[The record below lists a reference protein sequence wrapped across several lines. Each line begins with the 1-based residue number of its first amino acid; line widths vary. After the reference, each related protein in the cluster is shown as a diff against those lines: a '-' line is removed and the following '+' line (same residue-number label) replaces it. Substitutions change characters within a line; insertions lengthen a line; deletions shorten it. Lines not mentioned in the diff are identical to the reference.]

1 MQVILTQDV
10 EKVGQRGDIVDVSR
24 GYVRNF
30 LVPRGLAE
38 VATPSKL
45 QEARR
50 RMEEAAERD
59 RRMAER
65 AEEVAETL
73 NKSVITI
80 EARTGEDE
88 RLFGSITAANIA
100 DAIER
105 ARGVHVDRR
114 RIRLAEPIRALG
126 THQVPIQV
134 HGDVEASVK
143 VIVVPKL

>member
-1 MQVILTQDV
+1 MQVILKQDV
-10 EKVGQRGDIVDVSR
+10 EKIGRRGDIVDVSR
-24 GYVRNF
+24 GFVRNF

-38 VATPSKL
+38 MATPSKL
-45 QEARR
+45 
-50 RMEEAAERD
+50 EEVRHEMAETEERN

-65 AEEVAETL
+65 AGDIAQTL

-88 RLFGSITAANIA
+88 RLFGSVTAANIA
-100 DAIER
+100 SAIEK
-105 ARGVHVDRR
+105 ARDIRIDRR
-114 RIRLAEPIRALG
+114 RVKLDEPIKSLG

>member
-1 MQVILTQDV
+1 MQVILKKDV
-10 EKVGQRGDIVDVSR
+10 EKIGQRGEIVDVSR

-38 VATPSKL
+38 VATAAKME
-45 QEARR
+45 EARR
-50 RMEEAAERD
+50 EIQEAEERD

-65 AEEVAETL
+65 AGEVAATL

-88 RLFGSITAANIA
+88 RIFGSITPANIA
-100 DAIER
+100 QAVER
-105 ARGVHVDRR
+105 ARGIRLDRR
-114 RIRLAEPIRALG
+114 RVKLDEPIRTLG

-134 HGDVEASVK
+134 HGDIEASVK

>member
-1 MQVILTQDV
+1 LQVILTQDV
-10 EKVGQRGDIVDVSR
+10 EKIGQRGDIVDVSR

-45 QEARR
+45 EEARR
-50 RMEEAAERD
+50 RMEEAAERE
-59 RRMAER
+59 RRLAER
-65 AEEVAETL
+65 AGEIAGTL

-88 RLFGSITAANIA
+88 RLFGSVTAANIA

-105 ARGVHVDRR
+105 ARGVHIDRR
-114 RIRLAEPIRALG
+114 RIRLEEPIKSLG
-126 THQVPIQV
+126 THQVPVQV

>member
-1 MQVILTQDV
+1 MQVILKKDV
-10 EKVGQRGDIVDVSR
+10 EKIGQRGDIVDVSR

-38 VATPSKL
+38 VATATKME
-45 QEARR
+45 EARR
-50 RMEEAAERD
+50 EIQEAEERD

-65 AEEVAETL
+65 AGEVAATL

-88 RLFGSITAANIA
+88 RIFGSITPANIA
-100 DAIER
+100 QAIER
-105 ARGVHVDRR
+105 ARGIRVDRR
-114 RIRLAEPIRALG
+114 RVKLDEPIRTLG
-126 THQVPIQV
+126 THQVPVQV
-134 HGDVEASVK
+134 HGEIEASVK

>member
-1 MQVILTQDV
+1 MQVILKQDV
-10 EKVGQRGDIVDVSR
+10 DKIGRRGEIIDVSR

-38 VATPSKL
+38 MATPGKL
-45 QEARR
+45 EEVRHE
-50 RMEEAAERD
+50 MEEAEERD

-65 AEEVAETL
+65 ASEIAEIL

-88 RLFGSITAANIA
+88 RLFGSVTAANIA
-100 DAIER
+100 SAIER
-105 ARGVHVDRR
+105 ARDVRIDRR
-114 RIRLAEPIRALG
+114 RIRLAEPIKSLG

>member
-1 MQVILTQDV
+1 MQVILKQDV
-10 EKVGQRGDIVDVSR
+10 EKIGQRGDIVDVSR

-38 VATPSKL
+38 VATPTK
-45 QEARR
+45 
-50 RMEEAAERD
+50 MEEAQRRMAEAEERN

-65 AEEVAETL
+65 ASEIAETL

-88 RLFGSITAANIA
+88 RLFGSITPANIVS
-100 DAIER
+100 AIEK
-105 ARGVHVDRR
+105 ARGIRLDRR
-114 RIRLAEPIRALG
+114 RVKLDEPIRALG

>member
-1 MQVILTQDV
+1 MQVILTRDV
-10 EKVGQRGDIVDVSR
+10 EKIGQRGDIVDVSR

-38 VATPSKL
+38 VATPAKL
-45 QEARR
+45 VEASR
-50 RMEEAAERD
+50 RMEETEERNRRLAD
-59 RRMAER
+59 RAT
-65 AEEVAETL
+65 EVAETL

-88 RLFGSITAANIA
+88 RLFGSVTAANIA
-100 DAIER
+100 EAIEH
-105 ARGVHVDRR
+105 ARGIHLDRR
-114 RIRLAEPIRALG
+114 RIRLEEPIKALG
-126 THQVPIQV
+126 THQVPVQV

>member
-1 MQVILTQDV
+1 MQVILTEDV
-10 EKVGQRGDIVDVSR
+10 EKIGQRGDIVDVKR

-38 VATPSKL
+38 VATPAKL
-45 QEARR
+45 EEARR
-50 RMEEAAERD
+50 RMEEAEERNRRLAEK
-59 RRMAER
+59 AT
-65 AEEVAETL
+65 EVAETL

-88 RLFGSITAANIA
+88 RLFGSVTAANIA
-100 DAIER
+100 EAIEQ
-105 ARGVHVDRR
+105 ARGIHLDRR
-114 RIRLAEPIRALG
+114 RIRMDEPIRALG
-126 THQVPIQV
+126 THQVPVQV

>member
-1 MQVILTQDV
+1 VQVILKQDV
-10 EKVGQRGDIVDVSR
+10 EKIGQRGDIVDVSR

-38 VATPSKL
+38 IATPSRL
-45 QEARR
+45 EEARR
-50 RMEEAAERD
+50 EMAEAEEREQRI
-59 RRMAER
+59 AER
-65 AEEVAETL
+65 ASEVAETL

-88 RLFGSITAANIA
+88 RLFGSVTAANIVS
-100 DAIER
+100 AIER
-105 ARGVHVDRR
+105 ARSIRLDRR
-114 RIRLAEPIRALG
+114 RVKLEEPIKSLG

-134 HGDVEASVK
+134 HGDIEASVK

>member
-1 MQVILTQDV
+1 VQVILTHDV
-10 EKVGQRGDIVDVSR
+10 EKIGQRGDIVDVSR

-38 VATPSKL
+38 VATPAKL
-45 QEARR
+45 EEARR
-50 RMEEAAERD
+50 RMEEAEQRN
-59 RRMAER
+59 RRLAER
-65 AEEVAETL
+65 ATEVAETL

-100 DAIER
+100 EAIEQ
-105 ARGVHVDRR
+105 ARGVHLDRR
-114 RIRLAEPIRALG
+114 RIRLEEPIRALG

>member
-1 MQVILTQDV
+1 VQVILKQDV
-10 EKVGQRGDIVDVSR
+10 EKIGRRGDIVDVSR

-38 VATPSKL
+38 MATPTRL
-45 QEARR
+45 EEVRREMAEA
-50 RMEEAAERD
+50 EERD

-65 AEEVAETL
+65 AGEVAETL

-88 RLFGSITAANIA
+88 RLFGSVTAANIA
-100 DAIER
+100 EAIDR
-105 ARGVHVDRR
+105 ARGVRVDRR
-114 RIRLAEPIRALG
+114 RIKLEEPIRSLG
-126 THQVPIQV
+126 THRVPVQV
-134 HGDVEASVK
+134 HGEIEASVK

>member
-10 EKVGQRGDIVDVSR
+10 DKIGQRGDIVDVSR

-30 LVPRGLAE
+30 LVPRNLAE
-38 VATPSKL
+38 VATPGKME
-45 QEARR
+45 EARR
-50 RMEEAAERD
+50 EMAASEERD
-59 RRMAER
+59 RRLAER
-65 AEEVAETL
+65 AEEVAAIL
-73 NKSVITI
+73 NKTVITI

-88 RLFGSITAANIA
+88 RLFGSVTAANVA
-100 DAIER
+100 TDVEK
-105 ARGVHVDRR
+105 ARGVRLDRR
-114 RIRLAEPIRALG
+114 RIRLEEPIKSLG

>member
-1 MQVILTQDV
+1 MQVILTSDV
-10 EKVGQRGDIVDVSR
+10 EKIGQRGDIVDVSR

-38 VATPSKL
+38 VATPAKL
-45 QEARR
+45 EEARR
-50 RMEEAAERD
+50 RMEEAEERNRRLAEK
-59 RRMAER
+59 AT
-65 AEEVAETL
+65 EVAETL

-88 RLFGSITAANIA
+88 RLFGSVTAANIA
-100 DAIER
+100 DAIEQ
-105 ARGVHVDRR
+105 ARGVHLDRR
-114 RIRLAEPIRALG
+114 RIRLEEPIRALG
-126 THQVPIQV
+126 THQVPVQV

>member
-1 MQVILTQDV
+1 MQVILKQDV
-10 EKVGQRGDIVDVSR
+10 EKIGRRGDIVDVSR

-38 VATPSKL
+38 MATPTRL
-45 QEARR
+45 EEVHREMAEA
-50 RMEEAAERD
+50 EERD

-65 AEEVAETL
+65 AGEVAETL

-88 RLFGSITAANIA
+88 RLFGSVTAANIA
-100 DAIER
+100 AAIDR
-105 ARGVHVDRR
+105 ARGVRVDRR
-114 RIRLAEPIRALG
+114 RIKLEEPIRSLG
-126 THQVPIQV
+126 THQVPVQV
-134 HGDVEASVK
+134 YGDIEASVK

>member
-1 MQVILTQDV
+1 MQVILREDV
-10 EKVGQRGDIVDVSR
+10 QKIGQRGDIVDLSR

-38 VATPSKL
+38 VATPGKL
-45 QEARR
+45 EEARR
-50 RMEEAAERD
+50 QMEEAAERD

-65 AEEVAETL
+65 AEEIAQTL

-80 EARTGEDE
+80 EARTGEGD
-88 RLFGSITAANIA
+88 RLFGSVTTANIA
-100 DAIER
+100 GAIER
-105 ARGVHVDRR
+105 ARDIRVDRR
-114 RIRLAEPIRALG
+114 RIQLQEPIKSLG

-134 HGDVEASVK
+134 HGEVEATVK